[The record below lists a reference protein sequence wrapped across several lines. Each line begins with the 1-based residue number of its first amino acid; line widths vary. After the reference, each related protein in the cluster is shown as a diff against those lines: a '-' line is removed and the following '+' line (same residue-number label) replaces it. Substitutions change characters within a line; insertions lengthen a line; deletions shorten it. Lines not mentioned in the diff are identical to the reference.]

1 LVPPESGEK
10 GYQNNSVIKNRFEKE
25 REKIFFLLVTKKK
38 NLPLSREK
46 SSAPET

>member
-25 REKIFFLLVTKKK
+25 REDNFLVTKQK